1 MCSIGLTAPIE
12 VGNKTPADFKENR
25 VRPTLSALENPTP
38 CCYFILNTST
48 QELWNET
55 KYSRMSKEEKKSKK
69 QKIKP
74 TKKRKDQR
82 AKNENPHSEVN
93 I

>member
-12 VGNKTPADFKENR
+12 VDNKTPADFKENR
-25 VRPTLSALENPTP
+25 VRPMLSALENPTP

-48 QELWNET
+48 QELWDET
-55 KYSRMSKEEKKSKK
+55 KYSRMSKEGKKK
-69 QKIKP
+69 
-74 TKKRKDQR
+74 KDQR
-82 AKNENPHSEVN
+82 AQNENPDSEVN